1 MSREPIQLRAGARRP
16 RTLERLGTDVA
27 ADEELLAIVVG
38 DRVAVPRVARR
49 LLDRFGSLAAV
60 TAAAPIE
67 LQVAGLSHA
76 AALRVSACAEI
87 GRRAARA
94 WPADPWS
101 IRTPTDVAEPL
112 IDAMG
117 ALEREELRVLLLDT
131 KNVVTAERTV
141 YRGNLAGS
149 SVRIG
154 EVFRDAVRACA
165 AAVIVAHN
173 HPSGD
178 PSPSGEDLRITA
190 ELAEAGRLLDIEL
203 LDHLVIGRGR
213 WTSLRALGALGQPP
227 AGTIRESTPAAWS
240 TRYSSPSESTPKLL
254 IVAPLSSTTGG
265 ARAVPSSGAVAS
277 EGMPNTMPLQ

>member
-1 MSREPIQLRAGARRP
+1 
-16 RTLERLGTDVA
+16 
-27 ADEELLAIVVG
+27 VVQ
-38 DRVAVPRVARR
+38 
-49 LLDRFGSLAAV
+49 
-60 TAAAPIE
+60 AAPLE
-67 LQVAGLSHA
+67 LQVAGLSRMA
-76 AALRVSACAEI
+76 AMRVAACVEV
-87 GRRAARA
+87 GRRVARS
-94 WPADPWS
+94 WPADPWL

-112 IDAMG
+112 VDAMG

-154 EVFRDAVRACA
+154 EVYRDAVRACA

-178 PSPSGEDLRITA
+178 PNPSSEDLRITA

-213 WTSLRALGALGQPP
+213 WASLRALGALGQPP
-227 AGTIRESTPAAWS
+227 AT
-240 TRYSSPSESTPKLL
+240 TR
-254 IVAPLSSTTGG
+254 
-265 ARAVPSSGAVAS
+265 
-277 EGMPNTMPLQ
+277 